1 MLIGLELLANQS
13 DSDDYNVIQSGN
25 NRPLLTFS
33 ANNVSSLVS
42 LTDDGL
48 GSCSKEPTVQHDG
61 SATGLSRRVE
71 QGDNAAN
78 TKTTGLR
85 SLLVVGEQIVERV
98 QNCKGCNA

>member
-1 MLIGLELLANQS
+1 MANQS
-13 DSDDYNVIQSGN
+13 DSDGSNVIQSGN

-48 GSCSKEPTVQHDG
+48 GSCSTAEPTVQHDG

-78 TKTTGLR
+78 TKTMGPR

>member
-1 MLIGLELLANQS
+1 
-13 DSDDYNVIQSGN
+13 
-25 NRPLLTFS
+25 
-33 ANNVSSLVS
+33 
-42 LTDDGL
+42 
-48 GSCSKEPTVQHDG
+48 
-61 SATGLSRRVE
+61 SRRVE

>member
-1 MLIGLELLANQS
+1 MGHELLISQS
-13 DSDDYNVIQSGN
+13 DSDGSNIIQEGK
-25 NRPLLTFS
+25 NRASLTFS
-33 ANNVSSLVS
+33 ANNLSSLVS

-48 GSCSKEPTVQHDG
+48 GFRSKAEPTVQHDG